1 MAQPIAR
8 WLELHAQ
15 LGAIDTR
22 NYAAQLS
29 ARYSCD
35 DLRFC
40 VERDFLD
47 CGLWAAHAAAAA
59 AQRGDSDSARGPRP
73 RAPTPEPVL
82 SDGESL
88 SPGKSDDVRVTLR
101 DATGN
106 ATACDVSLKQLRRAL
121 QSFDGQA
128 RVGGERGTLSI
139 ETIHRRPADVSQHG
153 AMDARGRYRP
163 TWPLDLDADV
173 SVAARGREVAAG
185 HRGAVFLFHVSFDA
199 AGRRAQ
205 LPSAVSR

>member
-47 CGLWAAHAAAAA
+47 CGLEGGHAKRAAAAAA

-139 ETIHRRPADVSQHG
+139 ETIHRRPADVITSMA
-153 AMDARGRYRP
+153 AM
-163 TWPLDLDADV
+163 
-173 SVAARGREVAAG
+173 EVIT
-185 HRGAVFLFHVSFDA
+185 S
-199 AGRRAQ
+199 AGRR
-205 LPSAVSR
+205 

>member
-47 CGLWAAHAAAAA
+47 CGLDDVHAKRAAAAAA

-139 ETIHRRPADVSQHG
+139 ETIHRLSLIHI
-153 AMDARGRYRP
+153 
-163 TWPLDLDADV
+163 
-173 SVAARGREVAAG
+173 
-185 HRGAVFLFHVSFDA
+185 
-199 AGRRAQ
+199 
-205 LPSAVSR
+205 

>member
-47 CGLWAAHAAAAA
+47 CGLDDVHAKRAAAAAA

-88 SPGKSDDVRVTLR
+88 SPAR
-101 DATGN
+101 AT
-106 ATACDVSLKQLRRAL
+106 T
-121 QSFDGQA
+121 
-128 RVGGERGTLSI
+128 
-139 ETIHRRPADVSQHG
+139 
-153 AMDARGRYRP
+153 
-163 TWPLDLDADV
+163 
-173 SVAARGREVAAG
+173 
-185 HRGAVFLFHVSFDA
+185 
-199 AGRRAQ
+199 
-205 LPSAVSR
+205 SA

>member
-47 CGLWAAHAAAAA
+47 CGLEGGHAKRAAAAAA

-88 SPGKSDDVRVTLR
+88 SPGIEAGDE
-101 DATGN
+101 A
-106 ATACDVSLKQLRRAL
+106 AL
-121 QSFDGQA
+121 QL
-128 RVGGERGTLSI
+128 GG
-139 ETIHRRPADVSQHG
+139 RP
-153 AMDARGRYRP
+153 
-163 TWPLDLDADV
+163 
-173 SVAARGREVAAG
+173 
-185 HRGAVFLFHVSFDA
+185 
-199 AGRRAQ
+199 
-205 LPSAVSR
+205 LPPSPRTPGPR

>member
-29 ARYSCD
+29 ASYSCD
-35 DLRFC
+35 DLGFC

-47 CGLWAAHAAAAA
+47 CGLDDVPYQKAAAAAA

-82 SDGESL
+82 SDGESI
-88 SPGKSDDVRVTLR
+88 SGKSDDV
-101 DATGN
+101 
-106 ATACDVSLKQLRRAL
+106 
-121 QSFDGQA
+121 
-128 RVGGERGTLSI
+128 
-139 ETIHRRPADVSQHG
+139 
-153 AMDARGRYRP
+153 
-163 TWPLDLDADV
+163 
-173 SVAARGREVAAG
+173 
-185 HRGAVFLFHVSFDA
+185 
-199 AGRRAQ
+199 
-205 LPSAVSR
+205 SA